1 MTEKKKETIKE
12 VTMDELK
19 SIMADGVK
27 EIIPALKSEIL
38 DEMKTA
44 LKDSAKVESK
54 EGNVEKAADF
64 IRKVCTGK
72 LDEKAVSS
80 EDTSFGYTVPTEL
93 SDFILK
99 SKDKIAKMRKLAFVF
114 QMAGNFQLPTE
125 GTGVTGYW
133 VGENESI
140 TESNPTIGKKNLV
153 DYYLAAR
160 VLIPR
165 QLINTSAYNI
175 VNYVGELCARALR
188 NQEESAFVA
197 GDGSSK
203 PTGLRSASLTGSLAQ
218 AGSALVYADVV
229 GLFYALA
236 EQYRDNA
243 VFLTSALGMKA
254 LRTIVDDNGVP
265 IFDLRDQKI
274 FNRPVIE
281 SADIPSNLGSTADT
295 TEIYL
300 GDMWYYWIKDGENMF
315 VDTDKVLSKL
325 QVELV
330 VAQAVDGVYTL
341 PAACKKLTG
350 VK

>member
-1 MTEKKKETIKE
+1 MEKEQVKE

-19 SIMADGVK
+19 SIMAEGVK

-38 DEMKTA
+38 EEMKGS
-44 LKDSAKVESK
+44 LKDEVKVNSDEEKVEKS
-54 EGNVEKAADF
+54 ADF
-64 IRKVCTGK
+64 IRKACNGE
-72 LDEKAVSS
+72 LEKKAIDSTT
-80 EDTSFGYTVPTEL
+80 DSFGYTVPTEL

-99 SKDKIAKMRKLAFVF
+99 AKDKIAKMRKLAFVF
-114 QMAGNFQLPTE
+114 QMAGNFDLPTE

-133 VGENESI
+133 VGENETI
-140 TESNPTIGKKNLV
+140 TESNPTIGKKTLV

-165 QLINTSAYNI
+165 KLLNTSAYNI
-175 VNYVGELCARALR
+175 VNYVGELCARKLR
-188 NQEESAFVA
+188 DTEETAFVA

-203 PTGLRSASLTGSLAQ
+203 PTGLRSASLTGSQAQ
-218 AGSALVYADVV
+218 ASTSLAYNDIIN
-229 GLFYALA
+229 LFYALP
-236 EQYRDNA
+236 EQYRENA

-254 LRTIVDDNGVP
+254 IRKIVDDNGVP
-265 IFDLRDQKI
+265 IFDLRDQKM

-281 SADIPSNLGSTADT
+281 SSDIPENLGSSANT
-295 TEIYL
+295 TEIYF
-300 GDMWYYWIKDGENMF
+300 GDMWYYWIKDGEKMF

-325 QVELV
+325 QIELV

-341 PAACKKLTG
+341 PAACKKMTG

>member
-1 MTEKKKETIKE
+1 MDKEQVKE

-27 EIIPALKSEIL
+27 EIIPALKGEIL
-38 DEMKTA
+38 EELKGT
-44 LKDSAKVESK
+44 LKDEVKVNSDEEKVEKS
-54 EGNVEKAADF
+54 ADF
-64 IRKVCTGK
+64 IRKACNGE
-72 LDEKAVSS
+72 LEKKAIDSTT
-80 EDTSFGYTVPTEL
+80 DSFGYTVPTEL

-99 SKDKIAKMRKLAFVF
+99 AKDKIAKMRKLAFVF
-114 QMAGNFQLPTE
+114 QMAGNFDLPTE

-133 VGENESI
+133 VGENETI
-140 TESNPTIGKKNLV
+140 TESNPTIGKKTLV

-165 QLINTSAYNI
+165 KLLNTSAYNI
-175 VNYVGELCARALR
+175 VNYVGELCARKLR
-188 NQEESAFVA
+188 DTEETAFVA

-203 PTGLRSASLTGSLAQ
+203 PTGLRSATLTGSQAQ
-218 AGSALVYADVV
+218 AGSALVYDDIVN
-229 GLFYALA
+229 LFYALP
-236 EQYRDNA
+236 EQYRENA
-243 VFLTSALGMKA
+243 VFITSALGMKA
-254 LRTIVDDNGVP
+254 IRKINDDNSVP
-265 IFDLRDQKI
+265 IFDLRDQKM

-281 SADIPSNLGSTADT
+281 SSDIPSNLGSSADT
-295 TEIYL
+295 TEIYF
-300 GDMWYYWIKDGENMF
+300 GDMWYYWIKDGEKMF

-325 QVELV
+325 QIELV